1 MGPRDVF
8 LTISQKPLGLE
19 SFRQNL
25 VSSKLFF
32 WFWCTLKQ
40 KLLKKIPLP
49 PPPLPQ
55 FFFKTSAKIQIA
67 IFPTRQCW
75 LLKIC
80 KVSNWSQYLRGLL
93 CHLVL
98 LWFCLF
104 CSFHWNVHCIALSGF
119 YLSLLHHI
127 YIIFVYL

>member
-8 LTISQKPLGLE
+8 FDDISKTVG
-19 SFRQNL
+19 FRKF
-25 VSSKLFF
+25 SSKSSFVETFF
-32 WFWCTLKQ
+32 WFWCSIKKKTFE
-40 KLLKKIPLP
+40 KIPSP
-49 PPPLPQ
+49 SPQ
-55 FFFKTSAKIQIA
+55 KIFKTSAKIQIA

-127 YIIFVYL
+127 YNLCLFVMA

>member
-1 MGPRDVF
+1 MALSKMGSRDDF
-8 LTISQKPLGLE
+8 LTISQKTLGLE
-19 SFRQNL
+19 GFRQNL
-25 VSSKLFF
+25 VSSKLFLVLVF
-32 WFWCTLKQ
+32 FPPQ
-40 KLLKKIPLP
+40 KNE
-49 PPPLPQ
+49 
-55 FFFKTSAKIQIA
+55 KTSTKIQIA
-67 IFPTRQCW
+67 ISPTRQCW

-80 KVSNWSQYLRGLL
+80 KVSNWSQYLRVLL

-119 YLSLLHHI
+119 YLSLWTAKFTYRHIDTI

>member
-25 VSSKLFF
+25 VLSKPVLV
-32 WFWCTLKQ
+32 LVLYQ
-40 KLLKKIPLP
+40 KKKTFEKIPSP
-49 PPPLPQ
+49 SPQ
-55 FFFKTSAKIQIA
+55 KIFKTSSKIQIA

-127 YIIFVYL
+127 YNLCLFVMA